1 MPHRLCLRAAR
12 LCKPPSRV
20 FDTHTPMAAMEQLKA
35 LEQRVARME
44 KDEDFKSTQH
54 MRPPPP
60 ASAGAGASSAEVS
73 EVARA
78 ASARRASLF
87 LFTRPRRPNARAPR
101 SSKRRT
107 SGSGEKTR
115 R

>member
-1 MPHRLCLRAAR
+1 
-12 LCKPPSRV
+12 
-20 FDTHTPMAAMEQLKA
+20 MAAMEQLKA

-60 ASAGAGASSAEVS
+60 AGAGAGASSAEVS

-78 ASARRASLF
+78 ASARRAPLF
-87 LFTRPRRPNARAPR
+87 FTRPRARPAQLKEENERLRRENAEVTKLLAKERYR
-101 SSKRRT
+101 IKHLI
-107 SGSGEKTR
+107 KTIEAQA
-115 R
+115 